1 MTRKPLGRGLGALLS
16 ADQTSKADEQNEIAI
31 ESIVPSSMQPRTRF
45 DEGPLQDL
53 ANSIK
58 ANGVVQPLLVRQKGR
73 EYELIAGERRWRAAQ
88 LAGLTHVPVVV
99 RDVPDEKVLELALI
113 ENIQR
118 EDLNPIEEAQAYRRL
133 IDSIGLT
140 QESLAERVGR
150 DRSYITN
157 FLRLLRLPQDLQHL
171 IEEGKLST
179 GHARTLL
186 GASDAD
192 NQRRIARKIIERG
205 LSVRETERLVREL
218 TEASAKPH
226 KARSKENDPNVRAA
240 ETKLRRHLG
249 TQVRI
254 VQNQAGVSGRIEIE
268 FYNPADL
275 ERLFRLLIPLA
286 SPAHS
291 AAVQGTSQ

>member
-16 ADQTSKADEQNEIAI
+16 AEQTSSSAEPDEIAI
-31 ESIVPSSMQPRTRF
+31 DLVEPSSMQPRTRF
-45 DEGPLQDL
+45 DEARL
-53 ANSIK
+53 AELAKSIR
-58 ANGVVQPLLVRQKGR
+58 ANGVVQPLLVRRRGSN
-73 EYELIAGERRWRAAQ
+73 YELIAGERRWRAAQ

-99 RDVPDEKVLELALI
+99 RSVPDEKVLELALI

-118 EDLNPIEEAQAYRRL
+118 EDLNPIEEAQAYKKL

-157 FLRLLRLPQDLQHL
+157 YLRLLRLPQDIQRL

-186 GASDAD
+186 GTNEIDT
-192 NQRRIARKIIERG
+192 QRRIARRIIERG
-205 LSVRETERLVREL
+205 LSVRETERLVRDL
-218 TEASAKPH
+218 DRPGPKSRTTKP
-226 KARSKENDPNVRAA
+226 KENDPNVRAA

-254 VQNQAGVSGRIEIE
+254 TQNANGESGRIEIE

-275 ERLFRLLIPLA
+275 ERLFRLLL
-286 SPAHS
+286 PA
-291 AAVQGTSQ
+291 ARPATG

>member
-1 MTRKPLGRGLGALLS
+1 
-16 ADQTSKADEQNEIAI
+16 
-31 ESIVPSSMQPRTRF
+31 MQPRTRF
-45 DEGPLQDL
+45 DEVPLQDL

-88 LAGLTHVPVVV
+88 LAGLTHVPVVI

-118 EDLNPIEEAQAYRRL
+118 EDLNPIEEAQAYRKL

-157 FLRLLRLPQDLQHL
+157 FLRLLRLPQDIQRL
-171 IEEGKLST
+171 IEDGKLST

-186 GASDAD
+186 GASDSD

-205 LSVRETERLVREL
+205 LSVRETERLVRDL
-218 TEASAKPH
+218 TEAGAKPR
-226 KARSKENDPNVRAA
+226 KARSQENDPNVRAA

-254 VQNQAGVSGRIEIE
+254 VQNQTGLSGHIEIE

-275 ERLFRLLIPLA
+275 ERIFRLLIPLA
-286 SPAHS
+286 SPAHG
-291 AAVQGTSQ
+291 AAVQVTSQ

>member
-16 ADQTSKADEQNEIAI
+16 AEQIGSDEEPGEIPI
-31 ESIVPSSMQPRTRF
+31 DSVEPSSMQPRTRF
-45 DEGPLQDL
+45 DEARLEEL
-53 ANSIK
+53 AKSIR
-58 ANGVVQPLLVRQKGR
+58 ANGVVQPLLVRRKGST
-73 EYELIAGERRWRAAQ
+73 YELIAGERRWRAAQ
-88 LAGLTHVPVVV
+88 LAGLTHVPVVI
-99 RDVPDEKVLELALI
+99 RSVPDEKVLELALI

-118 EDLNPIEEAQAYRRL
+118 EDLNPIEEAQAYKKL

-140 QESLAERVGR
+140 QETLAERVGR

-157 FLRLLRLPQDLQHL
+157 YLRLLRLPEDIRGL

-186 GASDAD
+186 GTSDID
-192 NQRRIARKIIERG
+192 TQRRIARRIIERG
-205 LSVRETERLVREL
+205 LSVRETERLVRDL
-218 TEASAKPH
+218 DRPGSKLRVAKL
-226 KARSKENDPNVRAA
+226 KENDPNVRAA

-254 VQNQAGVSGRIEIE
+254 AQNQNAQSGRIEIE

-275 ERLFRLLIPLA
+275 ERLLLPAARPA
-286 SPAHS
+286 S
-291 AAVQGTSQ
+291 G